1 MKTDTTRQRMF
12 VEQMRLRGIKNE
24 RVLAALGRVP
34 RERFVL
40 KKNEIEA
47 YDDCALPIDCG
58 QTISQPFMVA
68 IMTEAME
75 LSGRDKV
82 LEIGTG
88 SGYQTAVL
96 AELAQ
101 RVVSVERHRFLSDK
115 AAKVLDGLHYDNVA
129 LLVGDGSLG
138 CPCEA
143 PFDRIMV
150 TAASKDCPPA
160 LFEQLAEGG
169 IIVVPV
175 GGRYSQTL
183 EAVHKIDGLPK
194 RVPILECRFV
204 PLIGKQGWKNG

>member
-1 MKTDTTRQRMF
+1 MKNGTIQRRMF
-12 VEQMRLRGIKNE
+12 VGQMRLRGIKNE

-40 KKNEIEA
+40 KKCESEA

-58 QTISQPFMVA
+58 QTISQPYMVA
-68 IMTEAME
+68 AMTEAME
-75 LSGRDKV
+75 LSGREKV

-101 RVVSVERHRFLSDK
+101 QVVSVERHQILSRK
-115 AAKVLDGLHYDNVA
+115 AAKLLEELHYDNVT

-138 CPCEA
+138 CPSAE

-150 TAASKDCPPA
+150 TAASKECPPA

-169 IIVVPV
+169 IIVVPT
-175 GGRYSQTL
+175 GGRYAQTL

-204 PLIGKQGWKNG
+204 PLIGKQGWENC